1 MRELS
6 ILHELQENEP
16 AEKKAQEIRFRKETK
31 KWLCRNLHRDEE
43 ERIVNGKEGTKA
55 CPPKPP
61 LRFFDSDVLPVWVL
75 SYSGKPRWQGSEK
88 TP

>member
-55 CPPKPP
+55 CPPQSAPT
-61 LRFFDSDVLPVWVL
+61 LCNSDVLPVWVL
-75 SYSGKPRWQGSEK
+75 SYSG
-88 TP
+88 